1 MARPRSFRAL
11 WFLMLLLLVAG
22 SAALGGWYAWRR
34 ALDTIGGQAGDRLHL
49 HALAVQR
56 LIDRYRVLPRVL
68 ALDPELKAAL
78 EGSPEA
84 VDAAAL
90 NAKLDRA
97 NDAVRASTLTLLD
110 RHGRA
115 LAANNWNTPESNVG
129 LDYAFRPYFRD
140 AMREGHAMFYA
151 LGVST
156 NVPGY
161 FIAQAVD
168 DDAGHHIGVVVLKI
182 SLDALQEDWTR
193 GGDVVFLSDA
203 HNVVFLANRP
213 EWVYRVLSP
222 LSPADASSIANT
234 RQYGS
239 RPLLPV
245 EWNVLGS
252 PDADILR
259 VRMVSPAVSHDTV
272 WRSLDMPKQAWTL
285 HLLADTRPAVT
296 AARGAVFAVLA
307 AWLPAILLGMFL
319 QQRVRMA
326 RLRQR
331 SREEL
336 ERMVAHHASALR
348 SAQDSIVA
356 AANEVAQGGH
366 GSLEH
371 LPQGVSVVDAELRLV
386 AWNTRYQQIFGFPNE
401 YMRVGRPIEDMF
413 RFNAR
418 RGLLGPSD
426 TEEAI
431 ERRLQYLRAGSPH
444 MYERERPDGT
454 TLEIRG
460 NPLPG
465 GGFVTSYADITAY
478 KAAARELRSLASSLE
493 RRVEERT
500 RDLIEAKAEADK
512 ANRSKTRFVAAAV
525 HDLLQPLNAARM
537 FIGSMVSRP
546 LDNETRDLVERAR
559 SALGT
564 QDELLASLLDISRLE
579 GGAVAPRFAAVP
591 LDPLLRELARQ
602 SSVLASTR
610 GLSLDYVG
618 TSLTVHS
625 DALLLRRV
633 LQNFLSNAIHYTPR
647 GRVMVGVRR
656 TGGQARI
663 EVWDTGVGIPEAKT
677 RAIFDEFLRL
687 DNGVD
692 RDRRSAGLGL
702 SIVDRIARLLG
713 ATVAVRSW
721 EGCGSVFSIAVPL
734 AEAGAAVPVH
744 ATPNDE
750 DSPFAGKRVLIVDND
765 PVTRRQAMDLLADWG
780 CDVQGVGSERGAL
793 RYAETDDAPELI
805 LMDDPLDGRE
815 GDALR
820 AAMAARWG
828 ALPPTVLMAAS
839 PRQADIERGSAQ
851 GLRYLVKPLA
861 PARLRAVMTRL
872 LMVATGHP

>member
-1 MARPRSFRAL
+1 MARTRSFRAL
-11 WFLMLLLLVAG
+11 WFLVLLLLVAG

-34 ALDTIGGQAGDRLHL
+34 ALGAIGEQAGDRLHL

-78 EGSPEA
+78 EGSPGA

-129 LDYAFRPYFRD
+129 LEYAFRPYFRD
-140 AMREGHAMFYA
+140 AMRDGHAMFYA

-182 SLDALQEDWTR
+182 SLDALQQDWAR

-213 EWVYRVLSP
+213 EWVYRVLYP
-222 LSPADASSIANT
+222 LSPADAASIAST
-234 RQYGS
+234 RQYGTQ
-239 RPLLPV
+239 PLQPMD
-245 EWNVLGS
+245 WNVLGS
-252 PDADILR
+252 PVAGTLW
-259 VRMVSPAVSHDTV
+259 VRMTSPGLNHDTM
-272 WRSLDMPKQAWTL
+272 WRSLAMPKQAWTL
-285 HLLADTRPAVT
+285 HLLADTRPAAA
-296 AARGAVFAVLA
+296 AARNAVFAVLA
-307 AWLPAILLGMFL
+307 AWLPVVLLGMFL

-356 AANEVAQGGH
+356 AANEAAQGGH

-386 AWNTRYQQIFGFPNE
+386 AWNSRYQKIFGFPDE
-401 YMRVGRPIEDMF
+401 YMQVGRPIEDMF

-418 RGLLGPSD
+418 RGLLGPGD
-426 TEEAI
+426 TDEAI

-460 NPLPG
+460 NPLPD

-537 FIGSMVSRP
+537 FIGSLASRR
-546 LDNETRDLVERAR
+546 LDAEGRELVERVR
-559 SALGT
+559 SALDT

-647 GRVMVGVRR
+647 GRVVVGVRR
-656 TGGQARI
+656 AGGQARI
-663 EVWDTGVGIPEAKT
+663 EVWDTGVGIPEVKT

-721 EGCGSVFSIAVPL
+721 EGRGSVFSIAMPL
-734 AEAGAAVPVH
+734 ADVGVAAPVH
-744 ATPNDE
+744 AVPNED
-750 DSPFAGKRVLIVDND
+750 DSPFVGKRVLVIDND
-765 PVTRRQAMDLLADWG
+765 PVTRRQAMDLLAGWG

-793 RYAETDDAPELI
+793 RYAETDDAPALI

-820 AAMAARWG
+820 AAMASRWG
-828 ALPPTVLMAAS
+828 TLPPTVLMAAS
-839 PRQADIERGSAQ
+839 PRQADIERASAQ

-872 LMVATGHP
+872 LMVAG